1 MIAPSCFIHEAL
13 SAESYLLG
21 LDLSKSV
28 EKLVTPE
35 FLSML
40 SAVNIKEMEG
50 MNGSCP
56 YDLFADNK
64 EKLSGDDQEL
74 MCN

>member
-1 MIAPSCFIHEAL
+1 MG
-13 SAESYLLG
+13 YLIKEI
-21 LDLSKSV
+21 S
-28 EKLVTPE
+28 
-35 FLSML
+35 
-40 SAVNIKEMEG
+40 IKEMEG